1 MKAID
6 YGLAN
11 VDNECGQKDDM
22 IKGESDELQGLA
34 C

>member
-1 MKAID
+1 MD
-6 YGLAN
+6 LLH
-11 VDNECGQKDDM
+11 VDNESGQKDDM

>member
-1 MKAID
+1 MD
-6 YGLAN
+6 LLN
-11 VDNECGQKDDM
+11 VDNESGQKDDM